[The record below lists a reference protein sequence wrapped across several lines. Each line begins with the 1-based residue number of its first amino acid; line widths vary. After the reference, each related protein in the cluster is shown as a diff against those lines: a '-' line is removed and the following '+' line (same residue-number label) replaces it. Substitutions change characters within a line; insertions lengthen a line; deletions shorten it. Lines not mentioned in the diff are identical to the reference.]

1 MKIAALVVASLSLF
15 VAISSGAGTETSRKQ
30 TELVKLLHY
39 TKEMA
44 EFRDRIKVGTD
55 ELKKANPETRTKVWD
70 DMAREV
76 RADEY
81 TQWVLG
87 LMDRMLTE
95 QDVKTLNAIMSDLKK
110 NGALSDL
117 LGQVAGKR
125 GKDYTAAIDKFK
137 RLYDYRL
144 ADELVSF
151 LQSEAGGRYVAFRE
165 VKAADQGPMTTK
177 LLREAH
183 QRALARN
190 K

>member
-1 MKIAALVVASLSLF
+1 MKIALIVASLSLF
-15 VAISSGAGTETSRKQ
+15 VAASFGAAADTSRKQ

-39 TKEMA
+39 TKELS
-44 EFRDRIKVGTD
+44 EFRERVRVGVD

-70 DMAREV
+70 DLPREV
-76 RADEY
+76 RSDEY

-87 LMDRMLTE
+87 LLDRMLTE

-110 NGALSDL
+110 NGALADL
-117 LGQVAGKR
+117 IGQVSGKR
-125 GKDYTAAIDKFK
+125 GKEYNAAIDKFK
-137 RLYDYRL
+137 RLYDWRL
-144 ADELVSF
+144 ADELVAF
-151 LQSEAGGRYVAFRE
+151 LQSEAGGRYIAFRE
-165 VKAADQGPMTTK
+165 VKAADQGQMTTK